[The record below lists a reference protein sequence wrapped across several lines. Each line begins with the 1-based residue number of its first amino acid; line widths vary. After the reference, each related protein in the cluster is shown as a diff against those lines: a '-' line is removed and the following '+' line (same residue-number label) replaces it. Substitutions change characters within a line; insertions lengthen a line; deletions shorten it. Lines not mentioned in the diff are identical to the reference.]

1 MEFGALLFAM
11 GHPRLSANS
20 LSFSLTHSLSF
31 FLSYAQPWAHKW
43 ALSFSPSLSLSLSLS
58 PICHT
63 AHISWKE
70 NGTVVEVVVT
80 PKPTLSHTHTLTNP
94 LSLSFSHP
102 LANALQCLRT
112 LSLNDSKRHWLKEAR
127 RCHRWVLRTVCF
139 ERSKKESSHF
149 TNFWIFCY
157 LPKAWMGLT
166 MLAF

>member
-1 MEFGALLFAM
+1 MLFFLRWDIH
-11 GHPRLSANS
+11 GFRPIPFPSHSLTLF
-20 LSFSLTHSLSF
+20 LSFLRTTVGTQMGSLFLSF
-31 FLSYAQPWAHKW
+31 
-43 ALSFSPSLSLSLSLS
+43 SLSLSLS